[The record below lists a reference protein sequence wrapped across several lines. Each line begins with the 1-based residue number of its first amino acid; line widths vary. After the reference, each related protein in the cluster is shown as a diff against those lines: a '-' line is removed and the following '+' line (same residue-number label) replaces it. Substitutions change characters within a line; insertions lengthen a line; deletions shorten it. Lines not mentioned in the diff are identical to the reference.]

1 MSSEEGTQ
9 KGKELEAIHVE
20 VSAKTGDNI
29 KTLFR
34 RIAQVLPSNDTAPR
48 PAEDVVKLNDPEVPK
63 PGETASTTEQRKA
76 NCKC

>member
-1 MSSEEGTQ
+1 M
-9 KGKELEAIHVE
+9 EAIHVE

-29 KTLFR
+29 KNLFR

-48 PAEDVVKLNDPEVPK
+48 PAENVVKLSDPEVPK
-63 PGETASTTEQRKA
+63 PGDPSATEQKKA